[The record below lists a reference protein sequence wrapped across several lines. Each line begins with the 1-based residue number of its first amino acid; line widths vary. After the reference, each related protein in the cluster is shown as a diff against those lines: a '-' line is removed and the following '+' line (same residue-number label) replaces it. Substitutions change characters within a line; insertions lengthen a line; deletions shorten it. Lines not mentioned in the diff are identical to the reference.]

1 MTMPDIRSDPADRP
15 SFDAATL
22 QVLWTRLIACVD
34 EAAAA
39 LVRTSFSTL
48 VRESHDFS
56 CVITDERGQSLV
68 QATRSIPSFIGTLP
82 GTVKHFIKE
91 FPPETLY
98 PNDVLITNDLFQGTG
113 HLPDVTVAKP
123 IYYRGQLVGFA
134 ASTAHAPDIGG
145 KIRSP
150 EAREVFEEGFQI
162 PIMKLQER
170 GKTNDTLVKLL
181 RKNVRTPDATVGDL
195 WAQIV
200 ALDMMEARV
209 IELLKSYGFQR
220 LRPLAEEIQGRCE
233 RAMRQAISELP
244 DGVYHSSLQTDGLLD
259 KPIHLEMALTV
270 KGDTID
276 IDYAGSDPQV
286 DRAINVCMCYTYA
299 LTVYGVKCCTIPNL
313 PNNEGG
319 FRPITLRAP
328 EGCVVNP
335 VFPTAGGSRMLIG
348 HYLPILVFGCL
359 GKLVPERVMAACGS
373 PMWGVNQSG
382 VNQAGKPYAN
392 MFFYNGGMGATYRR
406 DGPACLSWPS
416 NVSSTP
422 IELSE
427 QIAPLRF
434 KYKRL
439 RPDSGGAGKFRGGL
453 GQEVFI
459 ESRSD
464 GLIAVSF
471 LAERTI
477 IPAFGIEGGQPGAV
491 GVLKVNGEQTDPKKQ
506 YVLKRGDTV
515 YLATPGGGGHGDPSQ
530 RSRADLSRDL
540 LEGYVTR
547 KADFE
552 S

>member
-1 MTMPDIRSDPADRP
+1 MSSIQSSNRNT
-15 SFDAATL
+15 FDAATL

-56 CVITDERGQSLV
+56 CVITDELGQSLV

-82 GTVKHFIKE
+82 ETVKHFIRE
-91 FPPETLY
+91 FPQEDLH
-98 PNDVLITNDLFQGTG
+98 PNDVLITNDLHQGTG
-113 HLPDVTVAKP
+113 HLPDITLAKP
-123 IYYRGQLVGFA
+123 IYFDGRLIGFA

-150 EAREVFEEGFQI
+150 EPREVFEEGFQI
-162 PIMKLQER
+162 PIMKFQER
-170 GKTNDTLVKLL
+170 GKTNETLITLL

-209 IELLKSYGFQR
+209 LQLMKAYSFKE

-233 RAMRQAISELP
+233 RAMRKAITDLP
-244 DGVYHSSLQTDGLLD
+244 DGEYHSSLNTDGLMD
-259 KPIHLEMALTV
+259 KPLHLEMTLTV
-270 KGDTID
+270 DGDTID

-299 LTVYGVKCCTIPNL
+299 FTVYGVKCCTSPDL
-313 PNNEGG
+313 PNNEGA
-319 FRPITLRAP
+319 FRPITVRGP
-328 EGCVVNP
+328 DGCVVNP
-335 VFPTAGGSRMLIG
+335 VFPTAGGSRMLVG

-359 GKLVPERVMAACGS
+359 GGVIPKQVMAACGS
-373 PMWGVNQSG
+373 PMWGMNQSG
-382 VNQAGKPYAN
+382 VDDEGKPYAN

-406 DGPACLSWPS
+406 DGTTCLSWPS

-427 QIAPLRF
+427 QLAPLRF
-434 KYKRL
+434 HYKQL
-439 RPDSGGAGKFRGGL
+439 RSDSGGPGKFRGGL
-453 GQEVFI
+453 GQELLI

-464 GLIAVSF
+464 RLIAVSF

-477 IPAFGIEGGQPGAV
+477 FPAFGIEGGRDGEV
-491 GVLKVNGEQTDPKKQ
+491 GRLKINGEATDPKKQ
-506 YVLKRGDTV
+506 YIMKHGETV
-515 YLATPGGGGHGDPSQ
+515 YLATPGGGGHSDPT
-530 RSRADLSRDL
+530 SRDRDT
-540 LEGYVTR
+540 LEQDIKMGYVTR
-547 KADFE
+547 RSDYE
-552 S
+552 

>member
-1 MTMPDIRSDPADRP
+1 MGEVRPDVSDHPP
-15 SFDAATL
+15 FDAATL

-56 CVITDERGQSLV
+56 CVITDELGQSLV

-82 GTVKHFIKE
+82 ATVKHFIRE

-123 IYYRGQLVGFA
+123 IYFQGQLVGFA

-150 EAREVFEEGFQI
+150 EPREVFEEGFQI
-162 PIMKLQER
+162 PIMKLQEK
-170 GKTNDTLVKLL
+170 GKTNETLMKLL
-181 RKNVRTPDATVGDL
+181 RKNVRTPDQTMGDL

-200 ALDMMEARV
+200 ALDMMEVRV
-209 IELLKSYGFQR
+209 MELLKSYSFQR
-220 LRPLAEEIQGRCE
+220 LRPLAEEIQGRCD
-233 RAMRQAISELP
+233 RAMRQAISALP
-244 DGVYHSSLQTDGLLD
+244 DGVYRSSLKTDGIAD
-259 KPIHLEMALTV
+259 KPIRVEMTLTV
-270 KGDTID
+270 DGETMD

-313 PNNEGG
+313 PNNEGA

-348 HYLPILVFGCL
+348 HYLPVLVFGCL
-359 GKLVPERVMAACGS
+359 GKLVPDRVMAACGS
-373 PMWGVNQSG
+373 PMWGMNQSG
-382 VNQAGKPYAN
+382 VNREGKPYAN
-392 MFFYNGGMGATYRR
+392 MFFYNGGMGATYRQ
-406 DGPACLSWPS
+406 DGPSCLSWPS

-434 KYKRL
+434 QYKRL
-439 RPDSGGAGKFRGGL
+439 RPDSGGPGKFRGGL

-464 GLIAVSF
+464 SLIAVSF
-471 LAERTI
+471 LAERTL
-477 IPAFGIEGGQPGAV
+477 IPAFGIEGGKPGAV
-491 GVLKVNGEQTDPKKQ
+491 GALRINGEATDPKKQ
-506 YVLKRGDTV
+506 YVLKRGDAV
-515 YLATPGGGGHGDPSQ
+515 YLATPGGGGHGDPTL
-530 RSRADLSRDL
+530 RDRTALHRDL
-540 LEGYVTR
+540 FEGYVT
-547 KADFE
+547 KTADYE
-552 S
+552 